1 MKKRIKSIFKRS
13 TAAALSA
20 AMVFSLG
27 VSSVPAIVLAQDS
40 ETGTELQNDSQE
52 VKIEL
57 GEISSM
63 SAKSYGPATDGDTL
77 EASFD
82 GDTTTYTN
90 SNYND
95 AANSKPQVYTFNFA
109 EEVNLCKVRIH
120 PRNTGGHV
128 GNGAPNSCIVEVST
142 DGNSYT
148 QVASQ
153 AVNDTALVWTD
164 ITFAATPAK
173 SVRLTLDSAH
183 ATVVTT
189 GEVELYKEV
198 TQAAGADKTELQAL
212 YDEVKDAEFTYP
224 DKSYYEK
231 FTTALAAAA
240 EILAS
245 EDADQDAVDS
255 AHDSLERYYWLN
267 MVNDKVAYYNIDRQG
282 EDGRFGYDDR
292 PTESILPVVAAFLEG
307 HNSSAGWTAERL
319 INCYNRFVEAEKLIQ
334 EPAPGIQGVQTGLVI
349 DAADADNPGYFEIT
363 NEEVVNDNGE
373 TQIKVSFKFVNDGI
387 DSVTGEDI
395 GEYSSYNMRNASFR
409 VRYTR
414 PTGGSVTKFVSEDTI
429 EALDGNWSKGI
440 TGEFSVDPES
450 TVSLEM
456 YYRSDDTFMPG
467 YYKVISAV
475 PAVDK
480 TALQNL
486 YDEASAA
493 EFTYEDSTLK
503 TKLTNALTDAKT
515 VLDDAD
521 ATQEDVDSAYYYLEK
536 HYWQNKV
543 YDKKE
548 YYNPEKAGADGRFVY
563 SDKVTESI
571 LPLAAAYQETRN
583 VNGNTEIDKL
593 REYYD
598 ILTAADAAQADVI
611 TAEPDQRSTEIGFNT
626 QDDSYINY
634 ALDPQ
639 NYGHFNITGQ
649 EFVLDDNGEVS
660 VKVTFEFVNDGKHP
674 VTGAEGSKYSSS
686 EMRNPGCR
694 VVYGDGTTQ
703 KGSKGVSNIA
713 ALNGN
718 YSNGITGEFT
728 VSQDSVISLYLKD
741 SVMAGYFKVQKFTP
755 ADKTALKE
763 KTDEAAAIIEEEYKY
778 NHNDK
783 WEAFLESYEAAQDV
797 YDNPIATDTEVNNA
811 REDLT
816 NKIFE
821 LRFETE
827 KPEAVFVINGEEKEI
842 TADALLNS
850 EFDLKFTDNGK
861 LTQFVLNGT
870 ESALD
875 GTEDTAAFA
884 EIEALL
890 NEGNGEDGKNTLIV
904 RDSVVTDGIYWN
916 ENTYTFYFDQT
927 APVLGEPE
935 YIENEDG
942 SVTVKI
948 DVDELDQNR
957 LPEGWTY
964 EDGAVI
970 KNFTES
976 AEEEVVLYDAAGNAS
991 SAAVKVAI
999 TEDPENPEDPDPEDP
1014 QKPGTG
1020 DADKP
1025 STGKPSDTQK
1035 PDGNSGN
1042 AQKAVVTGDESSP
1055 VLWIVVL
1062 AAACVVAG
1070 VIVVIKKKK

>member
-198 TQAAGADKTELQAL
+198 TQAAGADKTELQ
-212 YDEVKDAEFTYP
+212 
-224 DKSYYEK
+224 
-231 FTTALAAAA
+231 
-240 EILAS
+240 
-245 EDADQDAVDS
+245 
-255 AHDSLERYYWLN
+255 
-267 MVNDKVAYYNIDRQG
+267 
-282 EDGRFGYDDR
+282 
-292 PTESILPVVAAFLEG
+292 
-307 HNSSAGWTAERL
+307 
-319 INCYNRFVEAEKLIQ
+319 
-334 EPAPGIQGVQTGLVI
+334 
-349 DAADADNPGYFEIT
+349 
-363 NEEVVNDNGE
+363 
-373 TQIKVSFKFVNDGI
+373 
-387 DSVTGEDI
+387 
-395 GEYSSYNMRNASFR
+395 
-409 VRYTR
+409 
-414 PTGGSVTKFVSEDTI
+414 
-429 EALDGNWSKGI
+429 
-440 TGEFSVDPES
+440 
-450 TVSLEM
+450 
-456 YYRSDDTFMPG
+456 
-467 YYKVISAV
+467 
-475 PAVDK
+475 
-480 TALQNL
+480 NL

-493 EFTYEDSTLK
+493 EFTYEDSSLK
-503 TKLTNALTDAKT
+503 AKLTDALTDAKT

-548 YYNPEKAGADGRFVY
+548 YYNPEKAGEDGRFVY

-571 LPLAAAYQETRN
+571 LQLAAAYQETRN

-755 ADKTALKE
+755 PDKTALKE
-763 KTDEAAAIIEEEYKY
+763 KIDEAAAIIEEEYKY

-783 WEAFLESYEAAQDV
+783 WDAFLESYEAAQDV

-875 GTEDTAAFA
+875 GTEDTAVFA

-1062 AAACVVAG
+1062 AAACVVVG

>member
-198 TQAAGADKTELQAL
+198 TQAAGADKTELQ
-212 YDEVKDAEFTYP
+212 
-224 DKSYYEK
+224 
-231 FTTALAAAA
+231 
-240 EILAS
+240 
-245 EDADQDAVDS
+245 
-255 AHDSLERYYWLN
+255 
-267 MVNDKVAYYNIDRQG
+267 
-282 EDGRFGYDDR
+282 
-292 PTESILPVVAAFLEG
+292 
-307 HNSSAGWTAERL
+307 
-319 INCYNRFVEAEKLIQ
+319 
-334 EPAPGIQGVQTGLVI
+334 
-349 DAADADNPGYFEIT
+349 
-363 NEEVVNDNGE
+363 
-373 TQIKVSFKFVNDGI
+373 
-387 DSVTGEDI
+387 
-395 GEYSSYNMRNASFR
+395 
-409 VRYTR
+409 
-414 PTGGSVTKFVSEDTI
+414 
-429 EALDGNWSKGI
+429 
-440 TGEFSVDPES
+440 
-450 TVSLEM
+450 
-456 YYRSDDTFMPG
+456 
-467 YYKVISAV
+467 
-475 PAVDK
+475 
-480 TALQNL
+480 NL

-493 EFTYEDSTLK
+493 EFTYEDSSLK
-503 TKLTNALTDAKT
+503 AKLTDALTDAKT

-548 YYNPEKAGADGRFVY
+548 YYNPEKAGEDGRFVY

-634 ALDPQ
+634 ALDPE

-763 KTDEAAAIIEEEYKY
+763 KIDEAAAIIEEEYKY

-783 WEAFLESYEAAQDV
+783 WDAFLESYEAAQDV
-797 YDNPIATDTEVNNA
+797 YDNPLATDTEVNDA
-811 REDLT
+811 RVDLT
-816 NKIFE
+816 NKIFD

-1062 AAACVVAG
+1062 AAACVVVG

>member
-198 TQAAGADKTELQAL
+198 TQAAGADKTELQ
-212 YDEVKDAEFTYP
+212 
-224 DKSYYEK
+224 
-231 FTTALAAAA
+231 
-240 EILAS
+240 
-245 EDADQDAVDS
+245 
-255 AHDSLERYYWLN
+255 
-267 MVNDKVAYYNIDRQG
+267 
-282 EDGRFGYDDR
+282 
-292 PTESILPVVAAFLEG
+292 
-307 HNSSAGWTAERL
+307 
-319 INCYNRFVEAEKLIQ
+319 
-334 EPAPGIQGVQTGLVI
+334 
-349 DAADADNPGYFEIT
+349 
-363 NEEVVNDNGE
+363 
-373 TQIKVSFKFVNDGI
+373 
-387 DSVTGEDI
+387 
-395 GEYSSYNMRNASFR
+395 
-409 VRYTR
+409 
-414 PTGGSVTKFVSEDTI
+414 
-429 EALDGNWSKGI
+429 
-440 TGEFSVDPES
+440 
-450 TVSLEM
+450 
-456 YYRSDDTFMPG
+456 
-467 YYKVISAV
+467 
-475 PAVDK
+475 
-480 TALQNL
+480 NL

-571 LPLAAAYQETRN
+571 LQLAAAYQETRN

-611 TAEPDQRSTEIGFNT
+611 TAEPNQRSTEIGFNT

-783 WEAFLESYEAAQDV
+783 WDAFLESYEAAQDV
-797 YDNPIATDTEVNNA
+797 YDNPLATDTEVNDA
-811 REDLT
+811 RVDLT
-816 NKIFE
+816 NKIFD

-1042 AQKAVVTGDESSP
+1042 AQKAVVTGDNNSP
-1055 VLWIVVL
+1055 ILWIVVL
-1062 AAACVVAG
+1062 AAACVVVG

>member
-198 TQAAGADKTELQAL
+198 TQAAGADKTELQ
-212 YDEVKDAEFTYP
+212 
-224 DKSYYEK
+224 
-231 FTTALAAAA
+231 
-240 EILAS
+240 
-245 EDADQDAVDS
+245 
-255 AHDSLERYYWLN
+255 
-267 MVNDKVAYYNIDRQG
+267 
-282 EDGRFGYDDR
+282 
-292 PTESILPVVAAFLEG
+292 
-307 HNSSAGWTAERL
+307 
-319 INCYNRFVEAEKLIQ
+319 
-334 EPAPGIQGVQTGLVI
+334 
-349 DAADADNPGYFEIT
+349 
-363 NEEVVNDNGE
+363 
-373 TQIKVSFKFVNDGI
+373 
-387 DSVTGEDI
+387 
-395 GEYSSYNMRNASFR
+395 
-409 VRYTR
+409 
-414 PTGGSVTKFVSEDTI
+414 
-429 EALDGNWSKGI
+429 
-440 TGEFSVDPES
+440 
-450 TVSLEM
+450 
-456 YYRSDDTFMPG
+456 
-467 YYKVISAV
+467 
-475 PAVDK
+475 
-480 TALQNL
+480 NL

-493 EFTYEDSTLK
+493 EFTYEDSSLK
-503 TKLTNALTDAKT
+503 AKLTDALTDAKT

-548 YYNPEKAGADGRFVY
+548 YYNPEKAGEDGRFVY

-763 KTDEAAAIIEEEYKY
+763 KIDEAAAIIEEEYKY

-783 WEAFLESYEAAQDV
+783 WDAFLESYEAAQDV
-797 YDNPIATDTEVNNA
+797 YDNPLATDTEVNDA
-811 REDLT
+811 RVDLT
-816 NKIFE
+816 NKIFD

>member
-198 TQAAGADKTELQAL
+198 TQAAGADKTELQ
-212 YDEVKDAEFTYP
+212 
-224 DKSYYEK
+224 
-231 FTTALAAAA
+231 
-240 EILAS
+240 
-245 EDADQDAVDS
+245 
-255 AHDSLERYYWLN
+255 
-267 MVNDKVAYYNIDRQG
+267 
-282 EDGRFGYDDR
+282 
-292 PTESILPVVAAFLEG
+292 
-307 HNSSAGWTAERL
+307 
-319 INCYNRFVEAEKLIQ
+319 
-334 EPAPGIQGVQTGLVI
+334 
-349 DAADADNPGYFEIT
+349 
-363 NEEVVNDNGE
+363 
-373 TQIKVSFKFVNDGI
+373 
-387 DSVTGEDI
+387 
-395 GEYSSYNMRNASFR
+395 
-409 VRYTR
+409 
-414 PTGGSVTKFVSEDTI
+414 
-429 EALDGNWSKGI
+429 
-440 TGEFSVDPES
+440 
-450 TVSLEM
+450 
-456 YYRSDDTFMPG
+456 
-467 YYKVISAV
+467 
-475 PAVDK
+475 
-480 TALQNL
+480 NL

-493 EFTYEDSTLK
+493 EFTYEDSSLK
-503 TKLTNALTDAKT
+503 AKLTDALTDAKT

-548 YYNPEKAGADGRFVY
+548 YYNPEKAGEDGRFVY

-571 LPLAAAYQETRN
+571 LQLAAAYQETRN

-755 ADKTALKE
+755 PDKTALKE
-763 KTDEAAAIIEEEYKY
+763 KIDEAAAIIEEEYKY

-783 WEAFLESYEAAQDV
+783 WDAFLESYEAAQDV

-875 GTEDTAAFA
+875 GTEDTAVFA

-1062 AAACVVAG
+1062 VAACVVVG

>member
-1 MKKRIKSIFKRS
+1 
-13 TAAALSA
+13 
-20 AMVFSLG
+20 
-27 VSSVPAIVLAQDS
+27 
-40 ETGTELQNDSQE
+40 
-52 VKIEL
+52 
-57 GEISSM
+57 
-63 SAKSYGPATDGDTL
+63 
-77 EASFD
+77 
-82 GDTTTYTN
+82 
-90 SNYND
+90 
-95 AANSKPQVYTFNFA
+95 
-109 EEVNLCKVRIH
+109 
-120 PRNTGGHV
+120 
-128 GNGAPNSCIVEVST
+128 
-142 DGNSYT
+142 
-148 QVASQ
+148 
-153 AVNDTALVWTD
+153 
-164 ITFAATPAK
+164 
-173 SVRLTLDSAH
+173 
-183 ATVVTT
+183 
-189 GEVELYKEV
+189 
-198 TQAAGADKTELQAL
+198 
-212 YDEVKDAEFTYP
+212 
-224 DKSYYEK
+224 
-231 FTTALAAAA
+231 
-240 EILAS
+240 
-245 EDADQDAVDS
+245 
-255 AHDSLERYYWLN
+255 
-267 MVNDKVAYYNIDRQG
+267 
-282 EDGRFGYDDR
+282 
-292 PTESILPVVAAFLEG
+292 
-307 HNSSAGWTAERL
+307 
-319 INCYNRFVEAEKLIQ
+319 
-334 EPAPGIQGVQTGLVI
+334 
-349 DAADADNPGYFEIT
+349 
-363 NEEVVNDNGE
+363 
-373 TQIKVSFKFVNDGI
+373 
-387 DSVTGEDI
+387 
-395 GEYSSYNMRNASFR
+395 
-409 VRYTR
+409 
-414 PTGGSVTKFVSEDTI
+414 
-429 EALDGNWSKGI
+429 
-440 TGEFSVDPES
+440 
-450 TVSLEM
+450 
-456 YYRSDDTFMPG
+456 
-467 YYKVISAV
+467 
-475 PAVDK
+475 
-480 TALQNL
+480 
-486 YDEASAA
+486 
-493 EFTYEDSTLK
+493 
-503 TKLTNALTDAKT
+503 
-515 VLDDAD
+515 
-521 ATQEDVDSAYYYLEK
+521 
-536 HYWQNKV
+536 
-543 YDKKE
+543 
-548 YYNPEKAGADGRFVY
+548 
-563 SDKVTESI
+563 
-571 LPLAAAYQETRN
+571 
-583 VNGNTEIDKL
+583 
-593 REYYD
+593 
-598 ILTAADAAQADVI
+598 
-611 TAEPDQRSTEIGFNT
+611 
-626 QDDSYINY
+626 
-634 ALDPQ
+634 
-639 NYGHFNITGQ
+639 
-649 EFVLDDNGEVS
+649 
-660 VKVTFEFVNDGKHP
+660 
-674 VTGAEGSKYSSS
+674 
-686 EMRNPGCR
+686 MRNPGCR

-763 KTDEAAAIIEEEYKY
+763 KIDEAAAIIEEEYKY

-783 WEAFLESYEAAQDV
+783 WDAFLESYEAAQDV
-797 YDNPIATDTEVNNA
+797 YDNPLATDTEVNDA
-811 REDLT
+811 RVDLT
-816 NKIFE
+816 NKIFD

-1062 AAACVVAG
+1062 AAACVVVG

>member
-173 SVRLTLDSAH
+173 NVRLTLDSAH

-198 TQAAGADKTELQAL
+198 TQAAGADKTELQ
-212 YDEVKDAEFTYP
+212 
-224 DKSYYEK
+224 
-231 FTTALAAAA
+231 
-240 EILAS
+240 
-245 EDADQDAVDS
+245 
-255 AHDSLERYYWLN
+255 
-267 MVNDKVAYYNIDRQG
+267 
-282 EDGRFGYDDR
+282 
-292 PTESILPVVAAFLEG
+292 
-307 HNSSAGWTAERL
+307 
-319 INCYNRFVEAEKLIQ
+319 
-334 EPAPGIQGVQTGLVI
+334 
-349 DAADADNPGYFEIT
+349 
-363 NEEVVNDNGE
+363 
-373 TQIKVSFKFVNDGI
+373 
-387 DSVTGEDI
+387 
-395 GEYSSYNMRNASFR
+395 
-409 VRYTR
+409 
-414 PTGGSVTKFVSEDTI
+414 
-429 EALDGNWSKGI
+429 
-440 TGEFSVDPES
+440 
-450 TVSLEM
+450 
-456 YYRSDDTFMPG
+456 
-467 YYKVISAV
+467 
-475 PAVDK
+475 
-480 TALQNL
+480 NL

-503 TKLTNALTDAKT
+503 TKLTDALTDAKT

-763 KTDEAAAIIEEEYKY
+763 KIDEAAAIIEEEYKY

-783 WEAFLESYEAAQDV
+783 WDAFLESYEAAQDV
-797 YDNPIATDTEVNNA
+797 YDNPLATDTEVNDA
-811 REDLT
+811 RVDLT
-816 NKIFE
+816 NKIFD

-1062 AAACVVAG
+1062 AAACVVVG

>member
-198 TQAAGADKTELQAL
+198 TQAAGADKTELQ
-212 YDEVKDAEFTYP
+212 
-224 DKSYYEK
+224 
-231 FTTALAAAA
+231 
-240 EILAS
+240 
-245 EDADQDAVDS
+245 
-255 AHDSLERYYWLN
+255 
-267 MVNDKVAYYNIDRQG
+267 
-282 EDGRFGYDDR
+282 
-292 PTESILPVVAAFLEG
+292 
-307 HNSSAGWTAERL
+307 
-319 INCYNRFVEAEKLIQ
+319 
-334 EPAPGIQGVQTGLVI
+334 
-349 DAADADNPGYFEIT
+349 
-363 NEEVVNDNGE
+363 
-373 TQIKVSFKFVNDGI
+373 
-387 DSVTGEDI
+387 
-395 GEYSSYNMRNASFR
+395 
-409 VRYTR
+409 
-414 PTGGSVTKFVSEDTI
+414 
-429 EALDGNWSKGI
+429 
-440 TGEFSVDPES
+440 
-450 TVSLEM
+450 
-456 YYRSDDTFMPG
+456 
-467 YYKVISAV
+467 
-475 PAVDK
+475 
-480 TALQNL
+480 NL

-571 LPLAAAYQETRN
+571 LQLAAAYQETRN

-611 TAEPDQRSTEIGFNT
+611 TAEPNQRSTEIGFNT

-783 WEAFLESYEAAQDV
+783 WDAFLESYEAAQDV
-797 YDNPIATDTEVNNA
+797 YDNPLATDTEVNDA
-811 REDLT
+811 RVDLT
-816 NKIFE
+816 NKIFD

-1055 VLWIVVL
+1055 ILWIVVL
-1062 AAACVVAG
+1062 AAACVVVG

>member
-198 TQAAGADKTELQAL
+198 TQAAGADKTELQ
-212 YDEVKDAEFTYP
+212 
-224 DKSYYEK
+224 
-231 FTTALAAAA
+231 
-240 EILAS
+240 
-245 EDADQDAVDS
+245 
-255 AHDSLERYYWLN
+255 
-267 MVNDKVAYYNIDRQG
+267 
-282 EDGRFGYDDR
+282 
-292 PTESILPVVAAFLEG
+292 
-307 HNSSAGWTAERL
+307 
-319 INCYNRFVEAEKLIQ
+319 
-334 EPAPGIQGVQTGLVI
+334 
-349 DAADADNPGYFEIT
+349 
-363 NEEVVNDNGE
+363 
-373 TQIKVSFKFVNDGI
+373 
-387 DSVTGEDI
+387 
-395 GEYSSYNMRNASFR
+395 
-409 VRYTR
+409 
-414 PTGGSVTKFVSEDTI
+414 
-429 EALDGNWSKGI
+429 
-440 TGEFSVDPES
+440 
-450 TVSLEM
+450 
-456 YYRSDDTFMPG
+456 
-467 YYKVISAV
+467 
-475 PAVDK
+475 
-480 TALQNL
+480 NL

-493 EFTYEDSTLK
+493 EFTYEDSSLK
-503 TKLTNALTDAKT
+503 AKLTDALTDAKT

-548 YYNPEKAGADGRFVY
+548 YYNPEKAGEDGRFVY

-571 LPLAAAYQETRN
+571 LQLAAAYQETRN

-703 KGSKGVSNIA
+703 KGSKGVNNIA

-948 DVDELDQNR
+948 DVDDLDQNR

>member
-198 TQAAGADKTELQAL
+198 TQAAGADKTELQ
-212 YDEVKDAEFTYP
+212 
-224 DKSYYEK
+224 
-231 FTTALAAAA
+231 
-240 EILAS
+240 
-245 EDADQDAVDS
+245 
-255 AHDSLERYYWLN
+255 
-267 MVNDKVAYYNIDRQG
+267 
-282 EDGRFGYDDR
+282 
-292 PTESILPVVAAFLEG
+292 
-307 HNSSAGWTAERL
+307 
-319 INCYNRFVEAEKLIQ
+319 
-334 EPAPGIQGVQTGLVI
+334 
-349 DAADADNPGYFEIT
+349 
-363 NEEVVNDNGE
+363 
-373 TQIKVSFKFVNDGI
+373 
-387 DSVTGEDI
+387 
-395 GEYSSYNMRNASFR
+395 
-409 VRYTR
+409 
-414 PTGGSVTKFVSEDTI
+414 
-429 EALDGNWSKGI
+429 
-440 TGEFSVDPES
+440 
-450 TVSLEM
+450 
-456 YYRSDDTFMPG
+456 
-467 YYKVISAV
+467 
-475 PAVDK
+475 
-480 TALQNL
+480 NL

-503 TKLTNALTDAKT
+503 TKLTDALTDAKT

-763 KTDEAAAIIEEEYKY
+763 KIDEAAAIIEEEYKY

-783 WEAFLESYEAAQDV
+783 WDAFLESYEAAQDV
-797 YDNPIATDTEVNNA
+797 YDNPLATDTEVNDA
-811 REDLT
+811 RVDLT
-816 NKIFE
+816 NKIFD

-1062 AAACVVAG
+1062 AAACVVVG

>member
-40 ETGTELQNDSQE
+40 ETGTELQNDFQE

-198 TQAAGADKTELQAL
+198 TQAAGADKTELQ
-212 YDEVKDAEFTYP
+212 
-224 DKSYYEK
+224 
-231 FTTALAAAA
+231 
-240 EILAS
+240 
-245 EDADQDAVDS
+245 
-255 AHDSLERYYWLN
+255 
-267 MVNDKVAYYNIDRQG
+267 
-282 EDGRFGYDDR
+282 
-292 PTESILPVVAAFLEG
+292 
-307 HNSSAGWTAERL
+307 
-319 INCYNRFVEAEKLIQ
+319 
-334 EPAPGIQGVQTGLVI
+334 
-349 DAADADNPGYFEIT
+349 
-363 NEEVVNDNGE
+363 
-373 TQIKVSFKFVNDGI
+373 
-387 DSVTGEDI
+387 
-395 GEYSSYNMRNASFR
+395 
-409 VRYTR
+409 
-414 PTGGSVTKFVSEDTI
+414 
-429 EALDGNWSKGI
+429 
-440 TGEFSVDPES
+440 
-450 TVSLEM
+450 
-456 YYRSDDTFMPG
+456 
-467 YYKVISAV
+467 
-475 PAVDK
+475 
-480 TALQNL
+480 NL

-493 EFTYEDSTLK
+493 EFTYEDSSLK
-503 TKLTNALTDAKT
+503 AKLTDALTDAKT

-548 YYNPEKAGADGRFVY
+548 YYNPEKAGEDGRFVY

-571 LPLAAAYQETRN
+571 LQLAAAYQETRN

-703 KGSKGVSNIA
+703 KGSKGVNNIA

-741 SVMAGYFKVQKFTP
+741 SVMAGYFKVQIFTP

-763 KTDEAAAIIEEEYKY
+763 KIDEAAAIIEEEYKY

-783 WEAFLESYEAAQDV
+783 WDAFLESYEAAQDV
-797 YDNPIATDTEVNNA
+797 YDNPLATDTEVNDA
-811 REDLT
+811 RVDLT
-816 NKIFE
+816 NKIFD

-999 TEDPENPEDPDPEDP
+999 TEDPGNPEDPDPEDP

-1062 AAACVVAG
+1062 AAACVVVG

>member
-198 TQAAGADKTELQAL
+198 TQAAGADKTELQ
-212 YDEVKDAEFTYP
+212 
-224 DKSYYEK
+224 
-231 FTTALAAAA
+231 
-240 EILAS
+240 
-245 EDADQDAVDS
+245 
-255 AHDSLERYYWLN
+255 
-267 MVNDKVAYYNIDRQG
+267 
-282 EDGRFGYDDR
+282 
-292 PTESILPVVAAFLEG
+292 
-307 HNSSAGWTAERL
+307 
-319 INCYNRFVEAEKLIQ
+319 
-334 EPAPGIQGVQTGLVI
+334 
-349 DAADADNPGYFEIT
+349 
-363 NEEVVNDNGE
+363 
-373 TQIKVSFKFVNDGI
+373 
-387 DSVTGEDI
+387 
-395 GEYSSYNMRNASFR
+395 
-409 VRYTR
+409 
-414 PTGGSVTKFVSEDTI
+414 
-429 EALDGNWSKGI
+429 
-440 TGEFSVDPES
+440 
-450 TVSLEM
+450 
-456 YYRSDDTFMPG
+456 
-467 YYKVISAV
+467 
-475 PAVDK
+475 
-480 TALQNL
+480 NL

-493 EFTYEDSTLK
+493 EFTYEDSSLK
-503 TKLTNALTDAKT
+503 AKLTDALTDAKT

-548 YYNPEKAGADGRFVY
+548 YYNPEKAGEDGRFVY

-783 WEAFLESYEAAQDV
+783 WDAFLESYEAAQDV
-797 YDNPIATDTEVNNA
+797 YDNPLATDTEVNDA
-811 REDLT
+811 RVDLT
-816 NKIFE
+816 NKIFD

-1062 AAACVVAG
+1062 AAACVVVG